1 MTLLKQIKISSLQ
14 PHPDN
19 RMITGVD
26 NERVARIVKY
36 ISDDG
41 NRFSPEYPLTV
52 RPLSDGAYQ
61 IISGHHRFVAAK
73 ELGIDELPC
82 VVREFSDVE
91 ALIRMVTS
99 NDQRDNNPLDI
110 GGAAKAACEKYARG
124 MSYSDFAEKIGY
136 DNSSLTKLVS
146 ASEVLEYIGFGN
158 ENDGN
163 ISKIDI
169 STLKSKAQVI
179 DTDFK
184 SRIGTYE
191 VKLNYKDDKHL
202 IIEDYTNINENLGRV
217 SKGWFYKTQSDLVVF
232 ISKKTRVIVIL
243 PFTEAFKN
251 HYESIKNNYKL
262 IRNQIS
268 TKGSSKWQSAFRRIP
283 LEALTGYYSM
293 YKRIA

>member
-1 MTLLKQIKISSLQ
+1 MAISFQESINYGKQGE
-14 PHPDN
+14 
-19 RMITGVD
+19 MI
-26 NERVARIVKY
+26 
-36 ISDDG
+36 
-41 NRFSPEYPLTV
+41 F
-52 RPLSDGAYQ
+52 
-61 IISGHHRFVAAK
+61 K
-73 ELGIDELPC
+73 EEFLDFLGIEYQ
-82 VVREFSDVE
+82 DV
-91 ALIRMVTS
+91 TGS
-99 NDQRDNNPLDI
+99 Q
-110 GGAAKAACEKYARG
+110 K
-124 MSYSDFAEKIGY
+124 F
-136 DNSSLTKLVS
+136 
-146 ASEVLEYIGFGN
+146 
-158 ENDGN
+158 
-163 ISKIDI
+163 
-169 STLKSKAQVI
+169 QVI

-251 HYESIKNNYKL
+251 HYESIKNNYGL